1 MRQRGFSLIELM
13 IVVAIVAI
21 LATIAYPSYDNYV
34 RKAKRA
40 TAQAALL
47 EIASKQQTY
56 LLDRR
61 VYSGSL
67 TDLGFAAPK
76 EIQDDYTFTFPGFN
90 AATVPPAFVAMA
102 EPSATLKAKGEL
114 DLTIN
119 QRGEKSPANSAGY
132 WGK

>member
-1 MRQRGFSLIELM
+1 MRHRGFSLIELM
-13 IVVAIVAI
+13 IAVAVVAI
-21 LATIAYPSYDNYV
+21 LATIAYPSYENYV

-40 TAQAALL
+40 MAQAALL

-61 VYSGSL
+61 VYSDSL

-76 EIQDDYTFTFPGFN
+76 EIQGDYTFTFPGFN
-90 AATVPPAFVAMA
+90 VATVPPEFLAKA
-102 EPSATLKAKGEL
+102 EPSATLKARGEL

-119 QRGEKSPANSAGY
+119 QRGEKSPSNTVGY
-132 WGK
+132 WGY